1 MALNFPIN
9 PNAGDTFQT
18 ADTVWQ
24 YDGVVWNVLSNNPN
38 ALQLLSNIDKQT
50 NNPDATPG
58 LVLTSAGDTTYDF
71 QSPIDTLVELKDVDT
86 VTNDPL
92 NQLGRYLT
100 TDGNGGFFFTIRGD
114 NLSGLADV
122 NSTLNNP
129 LTVAGRIL
137 QSDGIGGFI
146 FSSITLSQVSNVNLT
161 SNSPNS
167 TPDLV
172 LTSTGGGSFQF
183 KELDDISSSAL
194 TSANINTVNGVLG
207 YDENLSTFVQQFQ
220 LPTVPSNN
228 GFLYNNAGTISTT
241 NNVFAGLGSWQITNN
256 LNGDLIF
263 SYGGV
268 NMVAFRTNG
277 EIEAKDDITA
287 MTGTIV

>member
-24 YDGVVWNVLSNNPN
+24 YDGVAWNVLSNNPN

-50 NNPDATPG
+50 NDPDTTAG

-71 QSPIDTLVELKDVDT
+71 QSPVDTLVELNDVDT
-86 VTNDPL
+86 ITNDPL

-114 NLSGLADV
+114 NLSTLADV
-122 NSTLNNP
+122 DSITNTP

-137 QSDGIGGFI
+137 QSDGLGGFL
-146 FSSITLSQVSNVNLT
+146 FSKITLGQVSNVDTT
-161 SNSPNS
+161 SNGPNT
-167 TPDLV
+167 TPNLV
-172 LTSTGGGSFQF
+172 LTSVGGSSYQF
-183 KELDDISSSAL
+183 KALDDIPSSAL
-194 TSANINTVNGVLG
+194 TSSDIDVVNGVLG
-207 YDENLSTFVQQFQ
+207 YDQNLSTFLTQYQ
-220 LPTVPSNN
+220 LPNTPSTN
-228 GFLYNNAGTISTT
+228 GFLFNNAGSITTT
-241 NNVFAGLGSWQITNN
+241 NNIFTGLGSWQILTNV
-256 LNGDLIF
+256 NGDLIF
-263 SYGGV
+263 QYNGV
-268 NMVAFRTNG
+268 NMVAFRING

>member
-71 QSPIDTLVELKDVDT
+71 QSPIDTLVELNDVDI

-137 QSDGIGGFI
+137 QSDGSGGFL

-172 LTSTGGGSFQF
+172 LTSTGGGSYQF

-194 TSANINTVNGVLG
+194 TSADINTVNGVLG

-220 LPTVPSNN
+220 LPTIPSNS
-228 GFLYNNAGTISTT
+228 GFLYNNAGTISAT
-241 NNVFAGLGSWQITNN
+241 NNVFTGLGSWQITTN
-256 LNGDLIF
+256 LTGDLIF

-268 NMVAFRTNG
+268 NMVAFRING

>member
-71 QSPIDTLVELKDVDT
+71 QSPIDTLVELNDVDT

-122 NSTLNNP
+122 DSDTNTP

-137 QSDGIGGFI
+137 QSDGLGGFL

-172 LTSTGGGSFQF
+172 LTSVGAGSYQF
-183 KELDDISSSAL
+183 KPLDDISSSSL
-194 TSANINTVNGVLG
+194 TAADIGIVNGVLA
-207 YDENLSTFVQQFQ
+207 YDENLNTFIQQFQ
-220 LPTVPSNN
+220 LPTTSSNN
-228 GFLYNNAGTISTT
+228 GFLYNNAGTITTT
-241 NNVFAGLGSWQITNN
+241 NNVFTGLGSWQILTNV
-256 LNGDLIF
+256 NGDLIF
-263 SYGGV
+263 QYNGV